1 MSTLEPAAQSKPPG
15 GFKLWLS
22 QLQMKHGRKLVI
34 ALPYIWL
41 ILLFLLP
48 FLIVFKISLAEMAR
62 AIPPYTELM
71 EWADGQLS
79 ITLNLG
85 NFLQLTDDPLYF
97 DAYLQSLQVAAIS
110 TICCLLIGYPLAWAV
125 AHSKPS
131 TRNILLLLVIL
142 PSWTSFLIRVYA
154 WMGILKNNGV
164 LNNFLLWLGVID
176 QPLTILHTNFAVY
189 IGIVYAY
196 VPFMVLPIY
205 TALIR
210 IDYSLVEAAL
220 DLGARPLKTFF
231 TVIMPLTKGGIIA
244 GSMLVFIPAVG
255 EFVIPELLGGPDSI
269 MIGRVLWQEF
279 FNNRDWPVASAVAI
293 IMLLLLIVPIMWFH
307 KHQQK
312 MRGRTRMNNLPVVRS
327 PWRIVILLLGFTFL
341 YAPMLMLVIYSF
353 NSSKLVTVWAGWSTR
368 WYGELLRD
376 DAMMSAV
383 GLSLTIA
390 ACAATAAAIL
400 GTIAAVVLVR
410 FGRFR
415 GSNGFAFMITAPLVM
430 PDVITGL
437 SLLLLFVALA
447 HAIGWPADRGM
458 LTIWL
463 AHVTFCTAYVA
474 VVISSR
480 LRELDRSIEEAAMD
494 LGATPLKVFFVI
506 TLPMIMPA
514 IISGWL
520 LAFTLSL
527 DDLVIASF
535 VSGPGAT
542 TLPMLVF
549 SSVRMGVN
557 PEINALA
564 TLILG
569 AVGIVGFIAWY
580 LMARAEK
587 QRIRDI
593 QRARRG

>member
-1 MSTLEPAAQSKPPG
+1 M
-15 GFKLWLS
+15 
-22 QLQMKHGRKLVI
+22 
-34 ALPYIWL
+34 
-41 ILLFLLP
+41 
-48 FLIVFKISLAEMAR
+48 
-62 AIPPYTELM
+62 
-71 EWADGQLS
+71 
-79 ITLNLG
+79 
-85 NFLQLTDDPLYF
+85 
-97 DAYLQSLQVAAIS
+97 
-110 TICCLLIGYPLAWAV
+110 
-125 AHSKPS
+125 
-131 TRNILLLLVIL
+131 
-142 PSWTSFLIRVYA
+142 
-154 WMGILKNNGV
+154 
-164 LNNFLLWLGVID
+164 
-176 QPLTILHTNFAVY
+176 
-189 IGIVYAY
+189 
-196 VPFMVLPIY
+196 
-205 TALIR
+205 
-210 IDYSLVEAAL
+210 
-220 DLGARPLKTFF
+220 
-231 TVIMPLTKGGIIA
+231 
-244 GSMLVFIPAVG
+244 
-255 EFVIPELLGGPDSI
+255 
-269 MIGRVLWQEF
+269 
-279 FNNRDWPVASAVAI
+279 
-293 IMLLLLIVPIMWFH
+293 
-307 KHQQK
+307 
-312 MRGRTRMNNLPVVRS
+312 
-327 PWRIVILLLGFTFL
+327 LLGFTFL

-494 LGATPLKVFFVI
+494 IGATPLKVFFVI